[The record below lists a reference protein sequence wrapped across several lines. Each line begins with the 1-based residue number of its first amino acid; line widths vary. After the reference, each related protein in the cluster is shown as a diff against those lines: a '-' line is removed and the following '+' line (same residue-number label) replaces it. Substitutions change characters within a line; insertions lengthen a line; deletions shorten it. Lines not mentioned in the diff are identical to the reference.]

1 MKNANAVVNY
11 TEEMTAK
18 VVADY
23 QAGVAVEAIAE
34 SVGKTV
40 RSVVAKL
47 SREGVYKA
55 KAAPAGKARELKANL
70 AAKVVEAANLPAD
83 TAEEL
88 QKLTKQTLV
97 NLLAAVER

>member
-1 MKNANAVVNY
+1 MKNANVNY

-23 QAGVAVEAIAE
+23 QAGVSVEAIAE
-34 SVGKTV
+34 NVGKTV

-47 SREGVYKA
+47 SREGVYQAKA
-55 KAAPAGKARELKANL
+55 KAPAGKARELKANL
-70 AAKVVEAANLPAD
+70 AAKVAEAANLSAD
-83 TAEEL
+83 TTEEL